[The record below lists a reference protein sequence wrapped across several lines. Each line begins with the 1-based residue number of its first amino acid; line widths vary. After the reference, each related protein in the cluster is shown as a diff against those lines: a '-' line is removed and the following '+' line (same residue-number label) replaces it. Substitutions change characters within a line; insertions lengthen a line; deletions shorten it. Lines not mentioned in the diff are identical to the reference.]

1 MNAAVHSTVLTA
13 AVTLALSLLS
23 GSAGA
28 QADWQTGSHPT
39 SYAATDA
46 ASWYPPATVARGDL
60 LRLPVVDEPAFAPL
74 ARFDSSVQPAD
85 YVPEMNEAADDL
97 PPDAQFYTIEELRE
111 EMKKLAWTKGDFTI
125 VPYGQLWGSALYATE
140 RASPGSF
147 VTHVFSSTLEGED
160 DFVIDTR
167 RTRLG
172 LNIAGPDIPLFG
184 CAKSGAQVEVD
195 FYGGAGQIAGNSA
208 VLFSENRAS
217 ILLRHAYAEVKT
229 ENWRVLAGQ
238 YWDLMSPLLPGT
250 VSYSVG
256 WGGGNVG
263 FRRMQ
268 VRGERYLHVS
278 DTCLVSLQGAVAQDI
293 ISDSLVLGETAN
305 WPVLEWRT
313 GLTLGDRSSGSHPVT
328 MGVSGHAGEQGFDF
342 PAIDDDRIPTWSL
355 NADCR
360 VPIGDRLG
368 IQGEFFTGKNLST
381 ILGGSLQGI
390 NLLTREPIQST
401 GGWFDVWFDWT
412 PRLHTH
418 LGYGIDN
425 PQNSDI
431 APGGRTY
438 NHFLFANVFFDVTK
452 KLNFGFE
459 VSNWNTY
466 YQDGVINNTYVD
478 LAPGK
483 AVVFEFAGNYGF

>member
-1 MNAAVHSTVLTA
+1 MQ
-13 AVTLALSLLS
+13 
-23 GSAGA
+23 GE
-28 QADWQTGSHPT
+28 
-39 SYAATDA
+39 
-46 ASWYPPATVARGDL
+46 L
-60 LRLPVVDEPAFAPL
+60 LRLPAVDEAVFGPPL
-74 ARFDSSVQPAD
+74 RFDSSVQPAD
-85 YVPEMNEAADDL
+85 YVPEMNDMADEL
-97 PPDAQFYTIEELRE
+97 PADAQFYTIEELRE

-125 VPYGQLWGSALYATE
+125 IPYGQLWGSAIYATE

-147 VTHVFSSTLEGED
+147 VTHIFSPTFEGED

-172 LNIAGPDIPLFG
+172 FNVAGPQIPMFG
-184 CAKSGAQVEVD
+184 CAKSSAQVEID
-195 FYGGAGQIAGNSA
+195 FYGGTGQIAGTSA
-208 VLFSENRAS
+208 VAVPENRAS
-217 ILLRHAYAEVKT
+217 VLLRHAYAEIKT
-229 ENWRVLAGQ
+229 DNWRMLAGQ

-256 WGGGNVG
+256 WGGGNIG

-268 VRGERYLHVS
+268 VRGERYLHFS
-278 DTCLVSLQGAVAQDI
+278 DSCMISLQGAVAQDI
-293 ISDSLVLGETAN
+293 ITDSLVLAETAN
-305 WPVLEWRT
+305 WPVLQWRT
-313 GLTLGDRSSGSHPVT
+313 GLTLGDRCPGSHPAT
-328 MGVSGHAGEQGFDF
+328 MGISGHLGEQGFDF
-342 PAIDDDRIPTWSL
+342 PAGPAVDDDRIPTWSI

-360 VPIGDRLG
+360 VPIGDRFG
-368 IQGEFFTGKNLST
+368 VQGEVFTGKNLGT

-390 NLLTREPIQST
+390 NLVTRAPIQST
-401 GGWFDVWFDWT
+401 GGWFDVWYDWT

-425 PQNSDI
+425 PQNSDV

-452 KLNFGFE
+452 KLVFGFE

-466 YQDGVINNTYVD
+466 YQDAAD
-478 LAPGK
+478 LDLEPGK